1 MEQGKWWGRA
11 GAALACAALGACG
24 VFGSR
29 QMLAEATLVPTSG
42 NTVVGRVA
50 LSERAEG
57 VQVTYNIGGL
67 APDTEHSFVIHA
79 GGSCGGPGARGAGPR
94 FRAADLPPSAASAV
108 TATTRAARRMGPV
121 TRIWADANGVAMGFF
136 VLPDISLDGL
146 RSVVGRTMIVHAGAD
161 DSIDSDAALF
171 GADGA
176 AGVAGAASGLDP
188 AGAALACGVI
198 AR

>member
-29 QMLAEATLVPTSG
+29 QMLAETTLVPVAGSTVSG
-42 NTVVGRVA
+42 SVG
-50 LSERAEG
+50 LSERPEG
-57 VQVTYNIGGL
+57 VQVNYNISGL
-67 APDTEHSFVIHA
+67 TPETEHSFVIHA
-79 GGSCGGPGARGAGPR
+79 GGSCGGPGARSAGPR
-94 FRAADLPPSAASAV
+94 FGTADLPPSASSSVAAASPRGV
-108 TATTRAARRMGPV
+108 RRAAPV

-136 VLPDISLDGL
+136 MLPGVSLDGL

-161 DSIDSDAALF
+161 DGNDSLFAAQGVKGNAEGEGA
-171 GADGA
+171 GADK
-176 AGVAGAASGLDP
+176 AGP
-188 AGAALACGVI
+188 ALACGVI